1 MQEETRFPLDVAGGL
16 TSEEARRRLAAM
28 GPNRLREVKRE
39 SLLEVFLEEV
49 REPMILL
56 LLVTGVLY
64 SIWGKPEDAVTIF
77 AVILALVG
85 VEVWNE
91 HRAERAIA
99 SLRELA
105 EPTAPASRDGRVVE
119 VPTEELV
126 PEDAILLAAGRRVPA
141 DARLIEAH
149 SLAVDESS
157 LTGESVPVDKAPDLQ
172 LPMDTPSAER
182 RNLVFAG
189 STVTRGRGLAVVV
202 STGADTEL
210 GKIARMAAEVKPPR
224 TPLQRAMDELS
235 RYLVVVALSVSV
247 IVPLLGYL
255 VADQPLK
262 QMVLVGLA
270 LAFATI
276 PEEMPIIVTMV
287 LALGGYRLS
296 KRHAIVKRLQAVETL
311 GAITFIATDKTG
323 TLTENRMKVVEL
335 SPRDYERRILEL
347 GALCSDADAGG
358 SADPM
363 EVALAE
369 AARGSGID
377 LAFLRDGHRLR
388 DEYSFDDARKLMS
401 VVLERDDDVRV
412 AVKGAPEVVLA
423 ASSGRWTARG
433 ERPLADDARAAI
445 LDEAARM
452 AAEGLRVLA
461 VAEKTAPAPGP
472 SGRDDAEADLV
483 FAGLIGLDDPPRS
496 GAAGAIAA
504 CRAAGIRPV
513 MVTGD
518 HPRTAAAVA
527 ARVGLGGDGRLLT
540 GEELDTM
547 SDDALRAALA
557 HVSLFAR
564 TTPAHKLRIVEAARA
579 RGELIAATGD
589 GINDAPALAAADIGV
604 AMGETGTDVAREAAD
619 VVLADDDF
627 STIVRAVEEGRV
639 LFANLRKGVRYYL
652 ACKMAL
658 VTAMFVPALL
668 GLPLPFAP
676 VQIILMEL
684 FMDLAASAAFVAEPA
699 EPGIMRR
706 PPRDPS
712 LPFMDREMVGSIFAA
727 AAGLWAAVVT
737 AYLVTWYSGA
747 APGVAQ
753 TVALVTWL
761 FGHFFLALNLRSE
774 RVSLTR
780 LGLLSNRVMTVW
792 GAATVAF
799 VLVAILVPS
808 VHEPLRTVSLCGRA
822 WALAVVAAL
831 AGTFWMEVRKWIRSA
846 RS

>member
-1 MQEETRFPLDVAGGL
+1 MQEEIRFPPDVAAGL

-28 GPNRLREVKRE
+28 GPNRLREAKRE
-39 SLLEVFLEEV
+39 SLVDVFLQEV

-64 SIWGKPEDAVTIF
+64 SIWGKPEDAITIF
-77 AVILALVG
+77 AVILTLVG

-105 EPTAPASRDGRVVE
+105 EPTAPALRDRHVVE
-119 VPTEELV
+119 VPTDELV

-141 DARLIEAH
+141 DARLVEAH
-149 SLAVDESS
+149 SLAVDESM
-157 LTGESVPVDKAPDLQ
+157 LTGESVPVDKVPDLL
-172 LPMDTPSAER
+172 LPMDTPRAER
-182 RNLVFAG
+182 RNMVFAG

-210 GKIARMAAEVKPPR
+210 GKIARMAAEAKPPR

-247 IVPLLGYL
+247 LVPLLGYL

-296 KRHAIVKRLQAVETL
+296 KRHMIVKRLQAVETL
-311 GAITFIATDKTG
+311 GAVTFIATDKTG

-335 SPRDYERRILEL
+335 SPRDFERRILEL
-347 GALCSDADAGG
+347 GVLCGDADAGS

-363 EVALAE
+363 EVAIVE
-369 AARGSGID
+369 AARGSGVD
-377 LAFLRDGHRLR
+377 LAALRDAHRLR

-401 VVLERDDDVRV
+401 VVLERAGDVRV
-412 AVKGAPEVVLA
+412 AVKGAPEAVLA
-423 ASSGRWTARG
+423 ASTGRWTARG
-433 ERPLADDARAAI
+433 DRPLAAEARATV
-445 LDEAARM
+445 LDDTTRM

-461 VAEKTAPAPGP
+461 VAEKTGPAPGP
-472 SGRDDAEADLV
+472 GGRSEAEADLI
-483 FAGLIGLDDPPRS
+483 FAGLVAFDDPPRQ
-496 GAAGAIAA
+496 GAAGAIVA

-527 ARVGLGGDGRLLT
+527 ARVGLSGDGRLLT
-540 GEELDTM
+540 GEELDAM
-547 SDDALRAALA
+547 SDDDLRTALA
-557 HVSLFAR
+557 DVSVFAR

-589 GINDAPALAAADIGV
+589 GVNDAPALAAADIGI

-627 STIVRAVEEGRV
+627 STIVQAVREGRV

-652 ACKMAL
+652 ACKVAL
-658 VTAMFVPALL
+658 VSSMFVPALL

-699 EPGIMRR
+699 EPDIMRR

-712 LPFMDREMVGSIFAA
+712 CPFMDREMVGSILAA
-727 AAGLWAAVVT
+727 ASGLFAAVVT
-737 AYLVTWYSGA
+737 AYLVTWYSDFG
-747 APGVAQ
+747 PPVAR

-761 FGHFFLALNLRSE
+761 LGHFFLALNLRSE
-774 RVSLTR
+774 RVPLTR
-780 LGLLSNRVMTVW
+780 LGSLSNRVMTAW
-792 GAATVAF
+792 GVATVTF
-799 VLVAILVPS
+799 VVVVVLVPS
-808 VHEPLRTVSLCGRA
+808 LHTPLRTASLCGRA

-831 AGTFWMEVRKWIRSA
+831 AGTFWREAWKWSRSA

>member
-16 TSEEARRRLAAM
+16 TSEEARRRLVTM

-39 SLLEVFLEEV
+39 SLLDVFLEEV

-56 LLVTGVLY
+56 LLVIGVLY
-64 SIWGKPEDAVTIF
+64 SVWGKPEDAVTIF

-105 EPTAPASRDGRVVE
+105 EPTAPTLRDGRVVE

-126 PEDAILLAAGRRVPA
+126 PEDTILLAAGRRVPA
-141 DARLIEAH
+141 DARLVQAH
-149 SLAVDESS
+149 SLAVDEST
-157 LTGESVPVDKAPDLQ
+157 LTGESVPVDKAPDLM

-189 STVTRGRGLAVVV
+189 STITRGRGLAVVV

-210 GKIARMAAEVKPPR
+210 GKIARMAAEAKPPR

-235 RYLVVVALSVSV
+235 RYLVVVALSVSAA
-247 IVPLLGYL
+247 VPLLGYL
-255 VADQPLK
+255 VAGQPLK

-296 KRHAIVKRLQAVETL
+296 KRHVIVKRLQAVETL
-311 GAITFIATDKTG
+311 GAVTFIATDKTG

-335 SPRDYERRILEL
+335 SPRDFERRILEI
-347 GALCSDADAGG
+347 GVLCGGADAGR

-363 EVALAE
+363 EVAIVE

-377 LAFLRDGHRLR
+377 LAFLHDGHRLR
-388 DEYSFDDARKLMS
+388 DEYSFDEARNLMS
-401 VVLERDDDVRV
+401 VVLERDTDVRI
-412 AVKGAPEVVLA
+412 AVKGAPEAVLA

-433 ERPLADDARAAI
+433 ERPLAAETRAAI

-461 VAEKTAPAPGP
+461 VAEKPAPVPGP
-472 SGRDDAEADLV
+472 DGRSEVETDLV
-483 FAGLIGLDDPPRS
+483 FAGLIAFDDPPRP

-518 HPRTAAAVA
+518 HPGTAAAVA
-527 ARVGLGGDGRLLT
+527 ARVGLGDDGRLLT
-540 GEELDTM
+540 GAELDGM
-547 SDDALRAALA
+547 SDDDLRAALA
-557 HVSLFAR
+557 GVSLFAR
-564 TTPAHKLRIVEAARA
+564 MTPAHKLRIVEAARA
-579 RGELIAATGD
+579 QGELIAVTGD
-589 GINDAPALAAADIGV
+589 GINDAPALAAADIGI

-619 VVLADDDF
+619 IVLADDDF
-627 STIVRAVEEGRV
+627 STIVRAIEEGRA

-652 ACKMAL
+652 ACKVAL
-658 VTAMFVPALL
+658 VSAMFVPALL

-699 EPGIMRR
+699 EPGIMGR
-706 PPRDPS
+706 PPRAPAR
-712 LPFMDREMVGSIFAA
+712 PFMDREMVGSIFAA
-727 AAGLWAAVVT
+727 AAGLFTAVVT
-737 AYLVTWYSGA
+737 AYLVTWYSDAGPA
-747 APGVAQ
+747 VAR

-761 FGHFFLALNLRSE
+761 LGHFFLALNLRSE
-774 RVSLTR
+774 RVPLAR
-780 LGLLSNRVMTVW
+780 LGPLSNRVMTVW
-792 GAATVAF
+792 GVVTVAF
-799 VLVAILVPS
+799 VVVVVLVPS
-808 VHEPLRTVSLCGRA
+808 LHTPLRTASLCGRA
-822 WALAVVAAL
+822 WALAIVAAL
-831 AGTFWMEVRKWIRSA
+831 AGTFWREAWKWSRSA